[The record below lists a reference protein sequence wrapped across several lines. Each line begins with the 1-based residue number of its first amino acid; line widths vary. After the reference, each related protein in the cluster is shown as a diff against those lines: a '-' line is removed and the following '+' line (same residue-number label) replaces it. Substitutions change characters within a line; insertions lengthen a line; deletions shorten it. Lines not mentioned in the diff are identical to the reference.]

1 MTERK
6 VIAVFGISG
15 VGKTTIIRRWLD
27 GHDDALHLQASTL
40 IRQGLTDPAPDS
52 EKLRRSS
59 AQGILTNQDIL
70 VEMFRRAVTASRAGL
85 VVFDGHLVIDTDE
98 LFVEIPLAVVAALQP
113 HTLVHIEH
121 LPVAIAARRRAD
133 IGRERPVRD
142 TSTLQCH
149 QARSRALCQAY
160 GSKLGVQ
167 VVLVNQ
173 EEQSALNAAV
183 ALGIRATGGS
193 S

>member
-1 MTERK
+1 MTARK

-15 VGKTTIIRRWLD
+15 VGKTTIIRQWLD
-27 GHDDALHLQASTL
+27 GRDDALHLQASAL
-40 IRQGLTDPAPDS
+40 IRQGLTDLALDS
-52 EKLRRSS
+52 EILRRSS
-59 AQGILTNQDIL
+59 THRILANQKVL
-70 VEMFRRAVTASRAGL
+70 VEMFGHAVAASRAEL
-85 VVFDGHLVIDTDE
+85 VVFDGHLIIDTDDR
-98 LFVEIPLAVVAALQP
+98 LVEIPLAVVAALQP
-113 HTLVHIEH
+113 HILVHVEQ
-121 LPVAIAARRRAD
+121 LPEVIAARRRAD
-133 IGRERPVRD
+133 TGRVRPRRD

-160 GSKLGVQ
+160 GSKLGI
-167 VVLVNQ
+167 LVAHVNG